1 MLYPEGD
8 DPVTPTVV
16 ERPYTFAK
24 QNGRYIVRL
33 HLPFAG
39 KSDVDVFKKGDE
51 LVIQIGALRRHVGLP
66 TSMIHLT
73 PTKATLEEG
82 TLIIEMK
89 ESV

>member
-8 DPVTPTVV
+8 DPAAPTTM

-24 QNGRYIVRL
+24 QNGRYLVRL
-33 HLPFAG
+33 HLPFAS
-39 KSDVDVFKKGDE
+39 KSDVNLFKKGDE

-66 TSMIHLT
+66 SSMAHLS
-73 PTKATLEEG
+73 PIKARLEDG